1 MGLRKLNRAVK
12 MFTVMLMGK
21 MTAKIMRRSSKK
33 MLGMKLRGRPRKKS
47 ADRLTINERRKGSR
61 RKKSAK

>member
-1 MGLRKLNRAVK
+1 MGLRRLNSAVK

-21 MTAKIMRRSSKK
+21 GIAKRMKRSSKK
-33 MLGMKLRGRPRKKS
+33 LLGMKLRGRPKKN

>member
-1 MGLRKLNRAVK
+1 MGLRKLNKAVK

-21 MTAKIMRRSSKK
+21 MTAKVMRRSSKK

-47 ADRLTINERRKGSR
+47 AK
-61 RKKSAK
+61 

>member
-1 MGLRKLNRAVK
+1 MGLRKLNSAVK

-21 MTAKIMRRSSKK
+21 GDAKRMKKLSKK
-33 MLGMKLRGRPRKKS
+33 LLGMKLRGRS
-47 ADRLTINERRKGSR
+47 